1 MGFSSGLTTG
11 VWMGRDDA
19 HAVKGLFGGT
29 APARAFAAFMKVA
42 VAKRPVEEFDTKV
55 TLPEWQLEPDS
66 EAYYGE
72 PDNSV
77 FEIPGTVDPKDTTVT
92 EQIIEEP
99 IDGEPGSGDTPR
111 PPNDLIPQAA
121 RPNP

>member
-1 MGFSSGLTTG
+1 
-11 VWMGRDDA
+11 
-19 HAVKGLFGGT
+19 
-29 APARAFAAFMKVA
+29 MKVA
-42 VAKRPVEEFDTKV
+42 VAKRPVEAFDTKV

-77 FEIPGTVDPKDTTVT
+77 FDIPGAAEPKDTTIID
-92 EQIIEEP
+92 EIIEEP
-99 IDGEPGSGDTPR
+99 VEVKRGGDAPR